1 MEEKEREGKER
12 EGEERE
18 GEEREGEKGGREEVW
33 EGRKR
38 EMEKRKKGKGEG
50 DRKEISYTAEVLAE
64 LTIDHSLTDLDFD
77 IHVTRCH
84 QHVKQILL

>member
-1 MEEKEREGKER
+1 MKEKER

-18 GEEREGEKGGREEVW
+18 GEKEGREEEVW

-38 EMEKRKKGKGEG
+38 EMEKREKEREG
-50 DRKEISYTAEVLAE
+50 DRKEISFTAEVLAE
-64 LTIDHSLTDLDFD
+64 LMIDHSLTDLDFD
-77 IHVTRCH
+77 IHITRCH